1 MSHPAADEARALS
14 DHELA
19 QAVNEAYR
27 ELFNLQFQKG
37 TRQLQDPTT
46 IRRARRQTARLRTIQ
61 RERQIAAVAGAP
73 IAPLAEPP
81 AAVLSP
87 QKRRAQEERAA
98 RERPP
103 EAATDEAATDEAA
116 TDEAAA
122 EPVAPEAAD
131 EADDDMAPEAA
142 PAAVAGEDVDEPK
155 DKPAPADE
163 SGPDDEPSNEAAAE
177 QERRE

>member
-98 RERPP
+98 REQ
-103 EAATDEAATDEAA
+103 AATDEAA

-163 SGPDDEPSNEAAAE
+163 SGPADEPSNEAAAE
-177 QERRE
+177 QERTE

>member
-14 DHELA
+14 DRELGE
-19 QAVNEAYR
+19 AVNEAYR

-37 TRQLQDPTT
+37 TRQLQDPTA

-81 AAVLSP
+81 APVLSP

-98 RERPP
+98 REQ
-103 EAATDEAATDEAA
+103 
-116 TDEAAA
+116 AAA
-122 EPVAPEAAD
+122 ERVAPEAAD
-131 EADDDMAPEAA
+131 EVDDTMAQAA
-142 PAAVAGEDVDEPK
+142 AATAVAGEDVGEPK

-177 QERRE
+177 QERTE

>member
-1 MSHPAADEARALS
+1 MSHPAAAEARALS
-14 DHELA
+14 DRELGE
-19 QAVNEAYR
+19 AVNEAYR

-37 TRQLQDPTT
+37 TRQLQDPTA

-81 AAVLSP
+81 APVLSP

-98 RERPP
+98 REQ
-103 EAATDEAATDEAA
+103 AATDEAATV
-116 TDEAAA
+116 EAAA

-131 EADDDMAPEAA
+131 EADDDNGPGGGGRPPWQAKTWTS
-142 PAAVAGEDVDEPK
+142 PK
-155 DKPAPADE
+155 ISRLPADE

-177 QERRE
+177 QERTE

>member
-98 RERPP
+98 REQ
-103 EAATDEAATDEAA
+103 AA

-177 QERRE
+177 QERTE